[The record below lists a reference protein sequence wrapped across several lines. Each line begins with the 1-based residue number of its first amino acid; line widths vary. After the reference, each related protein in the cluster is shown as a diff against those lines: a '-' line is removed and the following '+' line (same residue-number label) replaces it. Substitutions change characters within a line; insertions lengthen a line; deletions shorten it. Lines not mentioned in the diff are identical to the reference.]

1 MMKDDFNEARVTA
14 AAEHVRKKLT
24 AFIEAVPSDILKDC
38 PAWKDNGLT
47 LGEKE
52 LAIIRAL
59 GLMVMDSTQRMF
71 RFQTEVEE
79 HDA

>member
-1 MMKDDFNEARVTA
+1 MMKDDFNEARVTE
-14 AAEHVRKKLT
+14 AAEHIRKKLT
-24 AFIEAVPSDILKDC
+24 AFLEAGPSAILKDC
-38 PAWKDNGLT
+38 PAEDNGLT

>member
-1 MMKDDFNEARVTA
+1 MVCTVIKTGNPHPFKGSVSDQ
-14 AAEHVRKKLT
+14 VRT
-24 AFIEAVPSDILKDC
+24 NTLKDC

>member
-1 MMKDDFNEARVTA
+1 MMTDDFNEARVTE
-14 AAEHVRKKLT
+14 AAEHIRKKMT
-24 AFIEAVPSDILKDC
+24 AFLEAGPRTILKDC
-38 PAWKDNGLT
+38 PAEDNGLT
-47 LGEKE
+47 LGETE

-59 GLMVMDSTQRMF
+59 GLMVMDGTQRMF